1 MTTDATP
8 LDLKNFFGSTHA
20 RKDFWAALAAMLVTL
35 PAAIAFGVVIYS
47 SIDPSQAATGALAGI
62 VGTVVV
68 GLVAAIL
75 GGTERM
81 ISAPCAPAAAIL
93 TAFTFDLVHQGVEAH
108 TIMLLLSML
117 GILTGLMQM
126 LFGFIGL
133 GRLINYIPYP
143 VASGFLSGVGLI
155 IIVAQIPALLG
166 TSAMEHWYQPL
177 LRPWAWDLRSI
188 LVGGITL
195 ITGLLAPRFTRR
207 IPATILAIAAG
218 VISYF
223 ALAWFDASMLR
234 LEHNALII
242 GPLGTGGQTHLTSLE
257 ARWQDLGQLPL
268 SQILGLSGNA
278 LTLAVLLSV
287 DTLKTSVM
295 VDQVTRT
302 RHDSNRELVAQGLA
316 NALAS
321 AVGGIP
327 GAGTS
332 GSTMVN
338 LASGAQTRASSVM
351 AALLALVAALVFGSL
366 LAWLPVATLAG
377 ILLLIGLRMI
387 DREPLRLIE
396 SRATV
401 LDLVVVLAVIFAA
414 IKFDLIVATL
424 VGIGLVVLL
433 FLREQIGGSVIHH
446 KVYANQI
453 SSTWHRPEDER
464 HILQQKGDQAV
475 IFELRGSLFFGTAQK
490 LFAHIE
496 PELATR
502 KYLIL
507 DFRRVLSMDVT
518 AAQMLRNVRSILDE
532 RGGRLLLSSLAERL
546 PNGRN
551 LREFLEQTGVL
562 ESHLYLPA
570 PSAPT
575 VAPGETAQAPP
586 PRSHL
591 QSPSVLRFN
600 ELNDALEWVEDH
612 LLGDLEDD
620 TDDQPLMQLQEMEL
634 FQKRRDET
642 LQDLEGR
649 MTQRHF
655 PAGSTIYARGEAGNE
670 VYWIRR
676 GAVRIFAPLGAG
688 RMRHVASFGRG
699 DFFGSLS
706 FLDSHPRDNEAV
718 ALTDT
723 TVYALSRE
731 QFLLLA
737 DDHKKLTL
745 NLVTAMARSLALRL
759 RHAESELIML
769 REY

>member
-1 MTTDATP
+1 MSTDATTF
-8 LDLKNFFGSTHA
+8 DLKNFFGSSHV
-20 RKDFWAALAAMLVTL
+20 RNDFWAALAAMLVTL
-35 PAAIAFGVVIYS
+35 PAALAFGVVIYS
-47 SIDPSQAATGALAGI
+47 SIDPSHAATGALAGI

-68 GLVAAIL
+68 GFVAAIL
-75 GGTERM
+75 GGTDRM

-93 TAFTFDLVHQGVEAH
+93 TAFTFGLVEQGLDARM
-108 TIMLLLSML
+108 IMLLLSML
-117 GILTGLMQM
+117 GILTGLMQI

-133 GRLINYIPYP
+133 GRLISYIPYP

-155 IIVAQIPALLG
+155 IIVGQIPALLG
-166 TSAMEHWYQPL
+166 TSPMEHWYQPL
-177 LRPWAWDLRSI
+177 LHPWSWDLRSI
-188 LVGGITL
+188 LVGVITL
-195 ITGLLAPRFTRR
+195 AAGLLAPRFTRR
-207 IPATILAIAAG
+207 IPAPILAIAAG
-218 VISYF
+218 VLGYF
-223 ALAWFDASMLR
+223 ALAYFDTDMLR
-234 LEHNALII
+234 LENNALII
-242 GPLGTGGQTHLTSLE
+242 GPLGSGGQAHLASLE

-287 DTLKTSVM
+287 DSLKTSVM

-302 RHDSNRELVAQGLA
+302 RHDSNRELVAQGIA

-321 AVGGIP
+321 ACGGIP
-327 GAGTS
+327 GAGTT
-332 GSTMVN
+332 GPTMVN
-338 LASGAQTRASSVM
+338 LASGAQTRASGVM
-351 AALLALVAALVFGSL
+351 AALLALAAALLFGAL

-414 IKFDLIVATL
+414 IKFDLIIATL

-453 SSTWHRPEDER
+453 SSTWHRPEEER

-490 LFAHIE
+490 LFSHIE

-502 KYLIL
+502 NYVIL

-518 AAQMLRNVRSILDE
+518 AAQMLRNVRDILEE
-532 RGGRLLLSSLAERL
+532 RGGRLLLSNLSEKL

-551 LREFLEQTGVL
+551 LREFMEQTGVV
-562 ESHLYLPA
+562 ETSLPPQA
-570 PSAPT
+570 ANRGDPAHHGNPDSPPISATQT
-575 VAPGETAQAPP
+575 VLLF
-586 PRSHL
+586 R
-591 QSPSVLRFN
+591 
-600 ELNDALEWVEDH
+600 ELNDALEWLEDH
-612 LLGDLEDD
+612 LLGDLDGAAPD
-620 TDDQPLMQLQEMEL
+620 TQPLMQLQEMEL
-634 FQKRRDET
+634 FHKRRDET
-642 LQDLEGR
+642 LKDLESR

-655 PAGSTIYARGEAGNE
+655 PAGSIIYARGEAGNE

-706 FLDSHPRDNEAV
+706 FLDNNPHDNEAI

-723 TVYALSRE
+723 VVYALSRE

-737 DDHKKLTL
+737 DDHKKLAL
-745 NLVTAMARSLALRL
+745 NLVTAMARALALRL
-759 RHAESELIML
+759 RHAEGELIML